1 MCELFGISSDRPL
14 AMSRELDTFRMRGG
28 SKTDNPDGWGIAW
41 LTNGVFSLV
50 KEPNPAHRS
59 TLFEQLCDTT
69 RSNLVIAHVRKA
81 SYPTV
86 IDMSNTHP
94 FQRVCCGKEWVF
106 AHNGM
111 VPDIVEIE
119 MSSHNQVCCPTGGTD
134 SEYAFCHLLGR
145 IAEHFHVLPSAAP
158 STWLENLATAS
169 GLIASLGKF
178 NFLMSDG
185 EHLIAYGHDRLHY
198 LERSGAGQTGG
209 ETGNSVLIATEPLD
223 GHASWTAFQPGELRL
238 YRAGKM
244 IGGMMAQPAPP
255 TIRHDTEAG
264 LYRGPESNITRSNNA
279 RFAMQHKGGMT

>member
-1 MCELFGISSDRPL
+1 MCELFGISSDRPM
-14 AMSRELDTFRMRGG
+14 AASHELDTFRLRGG
-28 SKTDNPDGWGIAW
+28 SRADNPDGWGIAW
-41 LTNGVFSLV
+41 LTNGVFSLI

-59 TLFEQLCDTT
+59 TLFEQLCVTT
-69 RSNLVIAHVRKA
+69 RSDMVIAHVRKA

-94 FQRVCCGKEWVF
+94 FQRLCCGKEWVF

-119 MSSHNQVCCPTGGTD
+119 MSSHNPVCCPTGRTD

-145 IAEHFHVLPSAAP
+145 IAEHFHAQPSAAP
-158 STWLENLATAS
+158 STWQENLATVS

-198 LERSGAGQTGG
+198 LERADSVQTDGG
-209 ETGNSVLIATEPLD
+209 LGNSVLIATEPLD
-223 GHASWTAFQPGELRL
+223 ENAAWTAFQPGELRL
-238 YRAGKM
+238 YRSGKM
-244 IGGMMAQPAPP
+244 IGS
-255 TIRHDTEAG
+255 
-264 LYRGPESNITRSNNA
+264 L
-279 RFAMQHKGGMT
+279 MTQTVPIPCVV

>member
-1 MCELFGISSDRPL
+1 MCELFGISSDRPVP
-14 AMSRELDTFRMRGG
+14 ASRELDTFRLRGG
-28 SKTDNPDGWGIAW
+28 SKADNPDGWGIAW
-41 LTNGVFSLV
+41 LTNGVFSLI
-50 KEPNPAHRS
+50 KEPDPAHRS
-59 TLFEQLCDTT
+59 TLFEHLCITT
-69 RSNLVIAHVRKA
+69 RSDLVIAHVRKA

-94 FQRVCCGKEWVF
+94 FQRVSCGKEWVF

-119 MSSHNQVCCPTGGTD
+119 MSSDNPVCCPTGRTD

-145 IAEHFHVLPSAAP
+145 IAEHFHGLPSVTP
-158 STWLENLATAS
+158 STWLENLATVS

-198 LERSGAGQTGG
+198 LERSRCDQSDGAP
-209 ETGNSVLIATEPLD
+209 GNSVLVATEPLD
-223 GHASWTAFQPGELRL
+223 GNAAWTAFQSGELRL

-244 IGGMMAQPAPP
+244 IGGMMDHQATAPDPA
-255 TIRHDTEAG
+255 
-264 LYRGPESNITRSNNA
+264 
-279 RFAMQHKGGMT
+279 